1 MHGMLVV
8 AALVSSSSLAQQP
21 PPLPPPLPL
30 PSATT
35 ATECFPSCRTGYL
48 CHQGQCVSRC
58 NPPCGEGLVCLDSG
72 ECALGP
78 TSPAPRY
85 VSQTADVGMRVSAG
99 WARGAGIYGIVTM
112 AMTAVLT
119 TTVAALNGNG
129 DAATY
134 VGAIATVFAA
144 VSIPLIAVGA
154 GSARGSGLVA
164 GLSGARIA
172 GWILYGLTMAN
183 AVVAVALGLAGWYV
197 PTPAIISLGVLGV
210 ASALF
215 FTLDAFASASQANE
229 LRARSQLGAAGLQH
243 APFVSILPPAPGA
256 RSVGLVGG
264 WSVAL

>member
-21 PPLPPPLPL
+21 PPLPPPLPP
-30 PSATT
+30 PSAAT

-48 CHQGQCVSRC
+48 CHQGQCLSRC
-58 NPPCGEGLVCLDSG
+58 NPPCAEGLVCLDSG

-78 TSPAPRY
+78 TTPAPRY
-85 VSQTADVGMRVSAG
+85 GSQTTDVGMRVSAG
-99 WARGAGIYGIVTM
+99 WARGAGIFGVITM

-119 TTVAALNGNG
+119 TTVAALNGI

-134 VGAIATVFAA
+134 VGAVATIFAA
-144 VSIPLIAVGA
+144 VSLPLIAVGA

-164 GLSGARIA
+164 GLLGARIA

-183 AVVAVALGLAGWYV
+183 AVVAVALGLADAYV

-210 ASALF
+210 ARRSSSLW
-215 FTLDAFASASQANE
+215 TPSPR
-229 LRARSQLGAAGLQH
+229 RARPTSFGRGRNSGQRACGR
-243 APFVSILPPAPGA
+243 PRPGG
-256 RSVGLVGG
+256 RTLT
-264 WSVAL
+264 